1 MYIYIYLYIYIYI
14 LIMVFKRKHKD
25 HFSSLQEQ
33 FSTFQHLNEHLSFNP
48 CIFGKTSII
57 HQKFLTFRFVEDN
70 DPITAKSVAHVLPLN
85 LA

>member
-1 MYIYIYLYIYIYI
+1 MTIRTNWYSKERTKTI
-14 LIMVFKRKHKD
+14 
-25 HFSSLQEQ
+25 FSSLQEQ
-33 FSTFQHLNEHLSFNP
+33 FLTFEHPNEHLSFNP